1 MVKNITYN
9 LFLPR
14 SIYFSNEL
22 KQIIKRWQKP
32 KAEYIFQLVEANWD
46 ADTKHKNIKQ
56 VIKMVNKYIGL
67 IAESVGIDKH
77 VTTYFAR
84 HSFATVMKR
93 SGVSTEYISESLGHS
108 NMKTTANYLDSFEDD
123 RHKELATVLTSFKK
137 KNTTSGK

>member
-1 MVKNITYN
+1 MVKNITQN
-9 LFLPR
+9 LFLPC
-14 SIYFSNEL
+14 SIYFSTEL

-32 KAEYIFQLVEANWD
+32 DAEYIFQLITPTQEAT
-46 ADTKHKNIKQ
+46 TKYKAIQQ

-123 RHKELATVLTSFKK
+123 RHKELAAVLTSFKK
-137 KNTTSGK
+137 